1 MIFAVIPNDRYG
13 ATVPA
18 GDQHVNSR
26 IVMIAALIMFV
37 SLLSQTLRLS
47 SSA

>member
-37 SLLSQTLRLS
+37 SLSQTLRSS